1 MEKPATKITRRLA
14 MALGQETA
22 AITRRETV
30 SITRRETVEFG
41 LVATL
46 ATLVMGLY
54 HRTPRFGPFPKPG
67 VPVAY
72 IMVAIGLTLVTIIA
86 PRIFYPFAFTWF
98 SLSRILGRIS
108 SAVLL
113 TLIFVLFV
121 VPVGLVRKW
130 RGLDP
135 LQLKAFKK
143 GTDSVLVTRRHV
155 YVKEDLLK
163 TF

>member
-1 MEKPATKITRRLA
+1 MGKPDDKA
-14 MALGQETA
+14 
-22 AITRRETV
+22 RRETV
-30 SITRRETVEFG
+30 VITRRETVEFG
-41 LVATL
+41 LVAVL
-46 ATLVMGLY
+46 ATLVIGLY
-54 HRTPRFGPFPKPG
+54 RRGPGAGLLSK
-67 VPVAY
+67 
-72 IMVAIGLTLVTIIA
+72 IAIGLALVTIIV
-86 PRIFYPFAFTWF
+86 PRIFYPFAFIWF
-98 SLSRILGRIS
+98 NLSRILGRIS